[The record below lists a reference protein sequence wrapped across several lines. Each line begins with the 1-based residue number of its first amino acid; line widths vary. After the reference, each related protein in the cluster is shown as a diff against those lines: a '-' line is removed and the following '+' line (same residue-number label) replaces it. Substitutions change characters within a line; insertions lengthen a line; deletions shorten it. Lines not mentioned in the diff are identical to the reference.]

1 MKTPTKFTWSGGHY
15 YGGWIWIDTDTYMRV
30 VNDITSIFSALQL
43 SWKSSVKQLCH
54 SIGSIPFSRNYPVL
68 TAVFQVV
75 PRLQQDLLP
84 LNLSQVSMQCQCWIS
99 RCALTYH
106 FHSPFTARQDWSQD
120 TASSAL
126 WLKLGLTLIMHLK
139 KLGCFDIWQGK
150 IFKGKL
156 EIKTNKYLF
165 S

>member
-75 PRLQQDLLP
+75 PRLQDLLP
-84 LNLSQVSMQCQCWIS
+84 LNLSQVAMQCWIS

-106 FHSPFTARQDWSQD
+106 FHSTLHSQLAR
-120 TASSAL
+120 TLHPLL
-126 WLKLGLTLIMHLK
+126 WLQLGLTVIMHLK
-139 KLGCFDIWQGK
+139 KLGNEAVLTFDRTK
-150 IFKGKL
+150 IF
-156 EIKTNKYLF
+156 
-165 S
+165 